1 MADEPREAALT
12 HGAAGGAPV
21 ADVGGR
27 SDAVRAG
34 KDPIDGALGGVSPLG
49 DDRGEPCDEAGD
61 SVRDGD
67 ADVRNARI
75 WLQLDKLRPPKLIEP
90 RKRKKRDRHARTRV
104 AFFRYSYYD
113 IAFKYFV
120 EQVLDADFVSLPEPT
135 KRTLER
141 GTRNSND
148 FVCAP
153 FKHILGDFID
163 ALEAGAD
170 VLVQF
175 AGPCRLGYYGELQES
190 ILRDMGYDFEMLN
203 FATLTGKPLTDYIGV
218 CKKKVNPDLS
228 VPHGV
233 RGMLAVFKM
242 IECLDE
248 ANDFYLAN
256 AGFEV
261 ERGSFDR
268 ALSAYHAAMR
278 TAVTE
283 RDIAEAQ
290 RSGLSAMKA
299 LPIAKPAD
307 PVRVGIVGE
316 YFTAADATSNLGV
329 ERKLLNMG
337 VELHRMLNMTN
348 RNLRYNEKNLRAGIA
363 EYVKFDMG
371 PTSSMTIAAAKRYVD
386 EGFDGVVH
394 LKSSGCTPEIDC
406 VPVLQRISREA
417 SVPMLFLSYDSQT
430 SDTGLD
436 TRLEAFYDMIARR
449 KKVLL

>member
-1 MADEPREAALT
+1 MADGLKDAAS
-12 HGAAGGAPV
+12 
-21 ADVGGR
+21 ADGSTSGKA
-27 SDAVRAG
+27 SMAG
-34 KDPIDGALGGVSPLG
+34 KANVGVSVAG
-49 DDRGEPCDEAGD
+49 DADDRTSFELGA
-61 SVRDGD
+61 VRDGD
-67 ADVRNARI
+67 EDVRNARI
-75 WLQLDKLRPPKLIEP
+75 WLQLDKLRPPKLVEP
-90 RKRKKRDRHARTRV
+90 RKRKKKDRHARTRV
-104 AFFRYSYYD
+104 GFFRYSYYD

-120 EQVLDADFVSLPEPT
+120 EQVLDADFVALPEPT

-170 VLVQF
+170 VIVQF

-190 ILRDMGYDFEMLN
+190 ILRDMGYEFEILN
-203 FATLTGKPLTDYIGV
+203 FATLTGKPLTDYIGE
-218 CKKKVNPDLS
+218 CKRKVNPDLS

-233 RGMLAVFKM
+233 RCMLAVFRM

-248 ANDFYLAN
+248 AYDYYLAN

-261 ERGSFDR
+261 EQGSFDQ
-268 ALSAYHAAMR
+268 ALSSYHADMR
-278 TAVTE
+278 AAVTE
-283 RDIAEAQ
+283 RDIADAQ
-290 RSGLSAMKA
+290 RRGLEAMKA
-299 LPIAKPAD
+299 LPTAKPAE

-363 EYVKFDMG
+363 DYVKFDMG
-371 PTSSMTIAAAKRYVD
+371 PTSSMTIAAAKRYAD
-386 EGFDGVVH
+386 EGFDGIVH

-449 KKVLL
+449 KVRL